1 MTAAVVLSLAFVGHA
16 GATAT
21 HDYKPGQ
28 FLVID
33 GGRSPDKKFSIVAGE
48 NKAGEFGVY
57 LRDAQTKK
65 LIGQLEEVATELD
78 SAPDAF
84 HGQRAIAVAGKGT
97 RSVGN
102 ARSIRRGGKI
112 RPRQR

>member
-1 MTAAVVLSLAFVGHA
+1 MRAAIALSLGFVVHV

-21 HDYKPGQ
+21 YDYKPGQ

-33 GGRSPDKKFSIVAGE
+33 GGTSPNKKFSIVAGE

-57 LRDAQTKK
+57 SRDAQTKK

-78 SAPDAF
+78 SAPDAY
-84 HGQRAIAVAGKGT
+84 HAHWAPDAKHQT
-97 RSVGN
+97 R
-102 ARSIRRGGKI
+102 
-112 RPRQR
+112 